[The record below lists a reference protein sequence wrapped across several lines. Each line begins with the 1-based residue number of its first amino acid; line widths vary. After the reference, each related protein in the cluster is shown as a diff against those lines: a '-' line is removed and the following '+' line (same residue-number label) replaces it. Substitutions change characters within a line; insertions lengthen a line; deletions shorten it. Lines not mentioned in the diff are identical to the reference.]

1 MLDQRIKKDLPENI
15 INRLEIEDMTE
26 YMGNFID
33 SYVIMSRNKSQG
45 GCADEILGPQGTGKT
60 SLMLGYAC
68 RIMEEH
74 PDELII
80 WKDSY
85 QSPCMFNRLNDWEVF
100 VEQGVDIEF
109 RDIGNNEIIDLPVT
123 FFSDYNQLLN
133 RLKTQQLNV
142 VYVKDEVIG
151 YIRLINHLRRHAGW
165 QSIFIDEYE
174 DIAPINESGI
184 NYRIIG
190 ALGKNLK
197 NIRKGLVSLFC
208 NTQDKGSIDWRVR
221 PKFMCYTYLGGSVVD
236 SNSEIWQNAVNGLS
250 IGQGFISWF
259 GKFGKINFEPFE
271 PKEPVIEAVDKN
283 KPDEIDQILS
293 RID

>member
-1 MLDQRIKKDLPENI
+1 MLDQKIKNDLPERI
-15 INRLEIEDMTE
+15 IEKLEIEDMTE

-33 SYVIMSRNKSQG
+33 NYVIMNRNKSQG
-45 GCADEILGPQGTGKT
+45 GCADEVLGPQGTGKT

-74 PDELII
+74 PDEIII

-85 QSPCMFNRLNDWEVF
+85 QSPCMFNRLNDWEIF
-100 VEQGVDIEF
+100 VESGVDIEF
-109 RDIGNNEIIDLPVT
+109 RDIGKNEIIELPTV
-123 FFSDYNQLLN
+123 FFDDYNDLLSK
-133 RLKTQQLNV
+133 LKQQQLNV
-142 VYVKDEVIG
+142 IYVKDEVIG
-151 YIRLINHLRRHAGW
+151 YIRLINFLRRQAGW

-184 NYRIIG
+184 NYKLID

-221 PKFMCYTYLGGSVVD
+221 PKFMCNTYLGGSVVD
-236 SNSEIWQNAVNGLS
+236 SSSEVYQQAVNGLS
-250 IGQGFISWF
+250 IGQDFISWF
-259 GKFGKINFEPFE
+259 GKFGKINFEAFE

-283 KPDEIDQILS
+283 KPDEIDEILS